1 MPNISSRV
9 NYDRLGL
16 QYELNPKRQL
26 VQAVEGETAK
36 PYWVKNKEGID
47 DKKIE

>member
-1 MPNISSRV
+1 LPNISSRV

-16 QYELNPKRQL
+16 QYELNPKRNLHQEVDGE
-26 VQAVEGETAK
+26 VQK

-47 DKKIE
+47 DKKLE